1 MNKIIHYFQESYHE
15 LVHKV
20 SWPSWEQLQSSTM
33 VVLVTTILV
42 TVLVWLMDLLS
53 STVLQ
58 YYYKLFS

>member
-1 MNKIIHYFQESYHE
+1 MNKIANYIQESYHE

-33 VVLVTTILV
+33 VVLATTILA
-42 TVLVWLMDLLS
+42 TVIVWLMDLLS

>member
-1 MNKIIHYFQESYHE
+1 MRKIANYIQESYHE

-33 VVLVTTILV
+33 VVLATTILA
-42 TVLVWLMDLLS
+42 TVIVWLMDLLS

>member
-1 MNKIIHYFQESYHE
+1 MHKLANYIQESYHE

-33 VVLVTTILV
+33 VVLATTILA
-42 TVLVWLMDLLS
+42 TVIVWLMDLLS

>member
-1 MNKIIHYFQESYHE
+1 MHKIANYIQESYHE

-33 VVLVTTILV
+33 VVLATTILA
-42 TVLVWLMDLLS
+42 TVIVWLMDLLS